1 MPMSRAADIVV
12 SAEVV
17 EPDTLIR
24 RCAESA
30 AATLVESWAQTPA
43 CAGSGEARP
52 VRLRLVGVHG
62 LEAVAAC
69 PLLGKAHPAPDPARP
84 VRSGKPGP
92 WSPRTAS
99 RRTGSAAPAVGG
111 STGTVSRQTVVYTL
125 RDRLTAEMH
134 LVHGCAD
141 AAAVLWPGE
150 RQDELELLSWPT
162 RLAAFGLTVREVDVL
177 ALVLARFSDDE
188 VAERLVVSRTTV
200 RAHVRALQRKLGFG
214 GRRDLWRRFADD
226 LPRR

>member
-1 MPMSRAADIVV
+1 MRMSRAADSVV

-17 EPDTLIR
+17 ESDTLIR
-24 RCAESA
+24 RCAERA
-30 AATLVESWAQTPA
+30 AATLVESWGQAPS
-43 CAGSGEARP
+43 CDGSGTVRP
-52 VRLRLVGVHG
+52 VRLQLVGIHG

-69 PLLGKAHPAPDPARP
+69 PLLRAPRP
-84 VRSGKPGP
+84 SPGSECACRSGKVDR
-92 WSPRTAS
+92 SLPRTAV
-99 RRTGSAAPAVGG
+99 RGTGGADPAVCGA
-111 STGTVSRQTVVYTL
+111 TGTVSRQTVVYTL

-134 LVHGCAD
+134 LVHGCA
-141 AAAVLWPGE
+141 AAAILWPGE

-177 ALVLARFSDDE
+177 ALVLARFTDDE

-200 RAHVRALQRKLGFG
+200 RAHARALQRKLGVA

>member
-17 EPDTLIR
+17 EHDTLIR
-24 RCAESA
+24 RCAERA
-30 AATLVESWAQTPA
+30 AATLVESWGRSPA
-43 CAGSGEARP
+43 CDGSGTLRP

-69 PLLGKAHPAPDPARP
+69 PLLARGRPAPDSARLC
-84 VRSGKPGP
+84 RSAKVHPS
-92 WSPRTAS
+92 SPRTAS
-99 RRTGSAAPAVGG
+99 RCTASAAPGVCG
-111 STGTVSRQTVVYTL
+111 STGTVFEQTVVYTL

-134 LVHGCAD
+134 LVHGCAV

-177 ALVLARFSDDE
+177 ALLLARFTDHE

-200 RAHVRALQRKLGFG
+200 RAHVRALQRKLGVA

>member
-12 SAEVV
+12 SAQVV

-30 AATLVESWAQTPA
+30 AATLVESRAPIPVGV
-43 CAGSGEARP
+43 GSGEARA
-52 VRLRLVGVHG
+52 VRLHLVGVHG

-69 PLLGKAHPAPDPARP
+69 PLLGKARPAPDLARP
-84 VRSGKPGP
+84 CRSGNVRP
-92 WSPRTAS
+92 WSPWMVSPCA
-99 RRTGSAAPAVGG
+99 GSAAPAVGG
-111 STGTVSRQTVVYTL
+111 TAGTVSRQTVVYTL

-150 RQDELELLSWPT
+150 RQDEFEILSWPT

-177 ALVLARFSDDE
+177 ALLLARFSDDE

-200 RAHVRALQRKLGFG
+200 RAHVRALQRKLNVA
-214 GRRDLWRRFADD
+214 GRRDLWRRFADE